1 MAGRLSLWIGAVAL
15 VVAGIGCAQSD
26 AGITTEVKAKL
37 EADRSVSSSA
47 TIQVETNK
55 KIVTLSGKA
64 ASDAEKK
71 RAVQVAR
78 GAQGVKEVVDN
89 LAVDPSV
96 APPPVPDANST
107 TPSTGPSQADL
118 SAPATAPAPTAAP
131 GR

>member
-47 TIQVETNK
+47 TIQVDTNK

-71 RAVQVAR
+71 RAVQVAK

-96 APPPVPDANST
+96 APPPVPDASSSA
-107 TPSTGPSQADL
+107 PTGPSQADP
-118 SAPATAPAPTAAP
+118 SAPATAATAPTAAP